1 MNKAK
6 LKKKLIGKNVSA
18 YTMIEKEI
26 AVMKKMAHPNICKL
40 LEVIDDDTNCNKLYL
55 IMEYVRKTSVNSN
68 NFWKNEKA
76 FILRNGVQL
85 ITIEKL

>member
-6 LKKKLIGKNVSA
+6 LKKKLLGKKVSA
-18 YTMIEKEI
+18 FTMIEKEI

-40 LEVIDDDTNCNKLYL
+40 LEVIDDDTQDNKLYL

-68 NFWKNEKA
+68 NFWKNEKD
-76 FILRNGVQL
+76 FIIRDGVKL